1 MRYNG
6 VDPRELHP
14 GISIAKEIP
23 PGTVTSQLETL
34 SGSTGEI
41 VVGRTIQQ
49 GEYIVRINIAGR
61 YADEGWAIH
70 RLLTAWAR
78 PLDTK
83 LHELVPTHW
92 PTVAFDATLK
102 EISPPEFV
110 FGFVVID
117 VVFAVPRPIAHD
129 RIASTASTGDTAGS
143 MTVNVGGTSYAR
155 PNITITAKEASSTIT
170 LYVDEMPY
178 FRFSAPVEA
187 GDVVLIRDDLR
198 IELYDASAA
207 TTQDAAD
214 KVDYTLTDMQAL
226 WEVLTPGRHIV
237 RTEPP
242 AAIDMQW
249 RNEWV

>member
-6 VDPRELHP
+6 VDPRQLHP

-49 GEYIVRINIAGR
+49 GEYIVRVNIAGKHR
-61 YADEGWAIH
+61 GEGWAIH
-70 RLLTAWAR
+70 RLLTGWAR
-78 PLDTK
+78 PTDIV

-92 PTVAFDATLK
+92 QTVAYDATLK

-129 RIASTASTGDTAGS
+129 RVSSKASTNGNAGDLIADI
-143 MTVNVGGTSYAR
+143 GGTSYAR
-155 PNITITAKEASSTIT
+155 PDIRITAATPAEAVA
-170 LYVDEMPY
+170 LYVDEQPY
-178 FRFSAPVEA
+178 FRLVAPVEA
-187 GDVVLIRDDLR
+187 GDVITLRSNDQVDWYKASDD
-198 IELYDASAA
+198 
-207 TTQDAAD
+207 TTQDASD
-214 KVDYTLTDMQAL
+214 KVDYTITDTQAMR
-226 WEVLTPGRHIV
+226 EALTPGRHTL
-237 RTEPP
+237 RAEP
-242 AAIDMQW
+242 AAAIEAEW

>member
-6 VDPRELHP
+6 VDPRQLHP

-49 GEYIVRINIAGR
+49 GEYIVRVNIAGK

-70 RLLTAWAR
+70 RLLKEWAR
-78 PLDTK
+78 PLDTTPR
-83 LHELVPTHW
+83 ELVPTHW
-92 PTVAFDATLK
+92 PTAAYDATLK

-129 RIASTASTGDTAGS
+129 RITSTAGTGNVAESVTAK
-143 MTVNVGGTSYAR
+143 VGGTSYAR
-155 PNITITAKEASSTIT
+155 PNVTITAKEASNAIA

-178 FRFSAPVEA
+178 FRISSPVEA
-187 GDVVLIRDDLR
+187 GDVLLIRNDLR
-198 IELYDASAA
+198 IELYDASTA

-214 KVDYTLTDMQAL
+214 KVDYTMTDIQGM
-226 WEVLTPGRHIV
+226 WEALTPGHHIV

-242 AAIDMQW
+242 AAIDMEW

>member
-6 VDPRELHP
+6 IDPRQLHP

-41 VVGRTIQQ
+41 VAGRTIQQ
-49 GEYIVRINIAGR
+49 GEYIARINIAGR

-70 RLLTAWAR
+70 RLLKEWAR
-78 PLDTK
+78 PMDEIPR
-83 LHELVPTHW
+83 ELVPTHW
-92 PTVAFDATLK
+92 PSVAYDAILK

-117 VVFAVPRPIAHD
+117 VVFALPRPIAHD
-129 RIASTASTGDTAGS
+129 RIASTASTGIDAKNL
-143 MTVNVGGTSYAR
+143 TVKIGGTSYAR
-155 PNITITAKEASSTIT
+155 PNITITAKKATSEVT
-170 LYVDEMPY
+170 LYVDETPY
-178 FRFSAPVEA
+178 FRIFAPMENE
-187 GDVVLIRDDLR
+187 DVLMIRNDSR
-198 IELYDASAA
+198 IEMYDESAA
-207 TTQDAAD
+207 KTKDAAD
-214 KVDYTLTDMQAL
+214 KVDYTLTDMQGMWEAL
-226 WEVLTPGRHIV
+226 KPGNHVV

-242 AAIDMQW
+242 AAIDMEW